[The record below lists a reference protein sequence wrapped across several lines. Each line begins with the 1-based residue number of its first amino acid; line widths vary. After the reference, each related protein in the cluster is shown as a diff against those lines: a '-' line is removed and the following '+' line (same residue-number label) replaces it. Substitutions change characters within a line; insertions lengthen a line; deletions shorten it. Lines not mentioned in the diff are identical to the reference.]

1 MGFKL
6 IEPETVCKACA
17 NAKAQQKNLNQ
28 EVNQSEVPGERLA
41 NDCVLYSGRGG
52 NTKNMDIA

>member
-1 MGFKL
+1 L

-52 NTKNMDIA
+52 NTKNMDIAW